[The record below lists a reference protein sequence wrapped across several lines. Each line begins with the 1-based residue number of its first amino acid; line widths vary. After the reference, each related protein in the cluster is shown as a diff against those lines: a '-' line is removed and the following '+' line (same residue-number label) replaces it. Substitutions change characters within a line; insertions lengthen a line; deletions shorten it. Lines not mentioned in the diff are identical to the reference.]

1 MVVHR
6 TPFHSSKYVRMNVM
20 QQPRVL
26 GVHRSCTILFLYPP
40 IKEVS
45 FPYEG
50 SLAPFMKSQK
60 HASEN
65 SFKPYMSL

>member
-26 GVHRSCTILFLYPP
+26 GDRSCTILFLYLP

-45 FPYEG
+45 FPYAF
-50 SLAPFMKSQK
+50 SLAPFMKSQNMLLK
-60 HASEN
+60 IVLNHT
-65 SFKPYMSL
+65 

>member
-6 TPFHSSKYVRMNVM
+6 TPFHSSKYVHMNVM

-26 GVHRSCTILFLYPP
+26 GVHRSCSTLFLYLP

-45 FPYEG
+45 FPNAG
-50 SLAPFMKSQK
+50 SLAPFMKSQNMLLK
-60 HASEN
+60 IVLNHT
-65 SFKPYMSL
+65 